1 MKTTRSD
8 GRGLFPFSPHVLLT
22 LVLGLASGCGDYP
35 AKVGPRTGTAPAPT
49 DPIDPLTPD
58 ASTDTTPD
66 ASTDTTPARD
76 TDSGSFDTTPDSGD
90 PTPAT
95 GAALFSEHC
104 ASCHGNDARGHTAVA
119 LRPWTGER
127 SALVDQIATNMPPFA
142 PERCDLACAEAIA
155 DWLLTELPPLTCD
168 APTLAAPSLR
178 LLSRRELLQTLRDLF
193 DTGTDPD
200 CGRVA
205 FAFTPPGA
213 ANSVVVA
220 GSFNGWAPTAAQG
233 GWPLAKDGA
242 TWRNT
247 FEVAPGSWQYKFVV
261 DGQHWHTDPQ
271 NPQRVDDTYGGFNSV
286 VTVDCQAPR
295 PIIPDGDTLVAAFP
309 PEVRPHG
316 FAFDTWA
323 EQVVTAD
330 HVESWLSAASLI
342 ADGFVAELPRRLP
355 CSSSGGTS
363 CAGTFVD
370 TLAPR
375 AWRRPITTAERT
387 RLVAL
392 VTAEPSFSDGVRVAL
407 RVMLTAPDFLYR
419 SELGHDQ
426 GGVRVLTA
434 IELASALSYALTGTM
449 PDAPLMAAATSGTL
463 TAPATLRAQAA
474 RLLETP
480 AARRHL
486 ASFFVSWLGADRVS
500 RAVKN
505 PNVYP
510 GFTEALRESILE
522 ETRAFAEHVVFEGS
536 GRFAELFTADYTF
549 ADQRLAQHYGLP
561 SVTGETPKKVTAPP
575 DRQAGLLAHA
585 SVLATTAHSDQTSP
599 ILRGL
604 FVRERLLCQTFGAPP
619 PDAGG
624 LPPVDPN
631 ATTRERFR
639 QHTDNDAC
647 RSCHQYID
655 DLGFGFEHFDGVGRW
670 RDTEGQP
677 PRPIDARGNLNDRE
691 GFGTNTDAHFEG
703 LPALG
708 RLVSES
714 PTARACFAK
723 QLARHT
729 LGAFEKDRCAMNE
742 LERRF
747 EQSGGDIKALVLDLV
762 TSQTFTT
769 RATPPTRAGGTP

>member
-1 MKTTRSD
+1 MQNTLRSA
-8 GRGLFPFSPHVLLT
+8 GVGPKPTASW
-22 LVLGLASGCGDYP
+22 LVSLGVAALATGCSDYP
-35 AKVGPRTGTAPAPT
+35 SKVGPRSPGVDLDTRAPAPSDT
-49 DPIDPLTPD
+49 SSD
-58 ASTDTTPD
+58 AAQTANDGGDTETR
-66 ASTDTTPARD
+66 A
-76 TDSGSFDTTPDSGD
+76 DSDSPPPS
-90 PTPAT
+90 PTT
-95 GAALFSEHC
+95 GAALFAEHC
-104 ASCHGNDARGHTAVA
+104 ASCHGEDARGHTAVA
-119 LRPWTGER
+119 LRPWSGER
-127 SALVDQIATNMPPFA
+127 TALVDQIATNMPPFA

-168 APTLAAPSLR
+168 TPALAAPSLR

-193 DTGTDPD
+193 DAETDPE

-205 FAFTPPGA
+205 FAFTPPGPA
-213 ANSVVVA
+213 SAVVVA
-220 GSFNGWAPTAAQG
+220 GSFNGWASTAAQG
-233 GWPLAKDGA
+233 AWPLVKDGS

-271 NPQRVDDTYGGFNSV
+271 NPQRVDDTYGGYNSV
-286 VTVDCQAPR
+286 VTVDCRAPR
-295 PIIPDGDTLVAAFP
+295 PIIPDGDQLVAAFP

-330 HVESWLSAASLI
+330 HVESWLGAASLV
-342 ADGFVAELPRRLP
+342 ADGFVSDLGRRLP
-355 CSSSGGTS
+355 CASAGNTS
-363 CAGTFVD
+363 CANTFID
-370 TLAPR
+370 GFAPR
-375 AWRRPITTAERT
+375 IWRRPIAPAERT

-392 VTAEPSFSDGVRVAL
+392 TTAEPSFSDGVRVAL

-419 SELGHDQ
+419 SELGEEMD
-426 GGVRVLTA
+426 GVRVLTA
-434 IELASALSYALTGTM
+434 HELASALSYALTGTL
-449 PDAPLMAAATSGTL
+449 PDAALMAAANDGTL
-463 TAPATLRAQAA
+463 RDPTVLRAQAS
-474 RLLETP
+474 RLLSTP
-480 AARRHL
+480 RARDHL
-486 ASFFVSWLGADRVS
+486 ATFFVSWLGADRVT
-500 RAVKN
+500 RAVKS
-505 PNVYP
+505 PTVYP
-510 GFTEALRESILE
+510 GFSEALRESLLE

-549 ADQRLAQHYGLP
+549 ADETLARHYGL
-561 SVTGETPKKVTAPP
+561 SGITGPDPRKVTAPP
-575 DRQAGLLAHA
+575 SRQAGLLAHA

-691 GFGTNTDAHFEG
+691 GFGTKTDAPFEG

-708 RLVSES
+708 RLVAES
-714 PTARACFAK
+714 PTARACFAR

-729 LGAFEKDRCAMNE
+729 LGAFEADRCALAD

-747 EQSGGDIKALVLDLV
+747 EENGGDIKALFLELV
-762 TSQTFTT
+762 TSETFTR
-769 RATPPTRAGGTP
+769 RAAPSPGGTP

>member
-1 MKTTRSD
+1 M
-8 GRGLFPFSPHVLLT
+8 
-22 LVLGLASGCGDYP
+22 LGIAALSTGCSDYP
-35 AKVGPRTGTAPAPT
+35 AKVGPRAGPDPT
-49 DPIDPLTPD
+49 LPSPVDTLAPD
-58 ASTDTTPD
+58 AAADTTTPD
-66 ASTDTTPARD
+66 DTGNGGADVRADAED
-76 TDSGSFDTTPDSGD
+76 TG

-95 GAALFSEHC
+95 GAALFAEHC
-104 ASCHGNDARGHTAVA
+104 ASCHGSDARGHTAVA
-119 LRPWTGER
+119 LRPWSGER

-142 PERCDLACAEAIA
+142 PERCDLVCAETIA
-155 DWLLTELPPLTCD
+155 DWLLTELPPLSCD
-168 APTLAAPSLR
+168 TPALAAPSLR

-193 DTGTDPD
+193 DAETDPD

-213 ANSVVVA
+213 ASAVVVA

-233 GWPLAKDGA
+233 GWPLLKDGS

-247 FEVAPGSWQYKFVV
+247 FELAPGSWQYKFVV

-271 NPQRVDDTYGGFNSV
+271 NPQRVDDTYGGYNSV
-286 VTVDCQAPR
+286 VTVDCRAPR
-295 PIIPDGDTLVAAFP
+295 PIIPDGDQLVAAFP

-330 HVESWLSAASLI
+330 HVESWLSAASLV
-342 ADGFVAELPRRLP
+342 ADGFVAELGRRLP
-355 CSSSGGTS
+355 CASSGGAA
-363 CAGTFVD
+363 CAGTLVD
-370 TLAPR
+370 MLAPR
-375 AWRRPITTAERT
+375 IWRRPIDSAERA

-392 VTAEPSFSDGVRVAL
+392 TMAEPSFSDGVRVAL

-419 SELGHDQ
+419 SELGEDDH
-426 GGVRVLTA
+426 GVRVLTA
-434 IELASALSYALTGTM
+434 HELASALSYALTGTL
-449 PDAPLMAAATSGTL
+449 PDAALMAAANDGTL
-463 TAPATLRAQAA
+463 RDPAVLRAQAS
-474 RLLETP
+474 RLLATP
-480 AARRHL
+480 RAREHL
-486 ASFFVSWLGADRVS
+486 ATFFVSWLGADRVT

-505 PNVYP
+505 PTVYT
-510 GFTEALRESILE
+510 GFSEALRESLLE

-549 ADQRLAQHYGLP
+549 ADETLARHYGL
-561 SVTGETPKKVTAPP
+561 SGITGPDPRKVTAPP
-575 DRQAGLLAHA
+575 TRQAGLLAHA

-604 FVRERLLCQTFGAPP
+604 FVRERILCQTFGAPP

-655 DLGFGFEHFDGVGRW
+655 ELGFGFEHFDAVGRW

-691 GFGTNTDAHFEG
+691 GFGTNTDAPFEG

-708 RLVSES
+708 RLVAES
-714 PTARACFAK
+714 PTARACFAR
-723 QLARHT
+723 QLTRHT
-729 LGAFEKDRCAMNE
+729 LGAFEADRCALAD

-747 EQSGGDIKALVLDLV
+747 EESGGDIKALVLDLV
-762 TSQTFTT
+762 TSETFTT
-769 RATPPTRAGGTP
+769 RAAATTPGGTP